1 MNYSEF
7 ILEVLKVVNDK
18 PSKVDME
25 FAYSVGHHALGMSP
39 AEAIELST
47 SL

>member
-7 ILEVLKVVNDK
+7 ISEVLKVVNNK
-18 PSKVDME
+18 PSKTDMQ
-25 FAYSVGHHALGMSP
+25 FAYAVGHHALGMSP
-39 AEAIELST
+39 AEAIELSI